1 MGINIYHIFM
11 DTYKLR
17 GSEWKIW
24 DLHVHTPISLCAE
37 YGGDTEE
44 IWGNFF
50 TALENLPKDV
60 KVLGINDY
68 LFLEGYKKVLEYKQK
83 GGLNNIELILPV
95 IEFRVKEF
103 VGNTELNRINYHIIF
118 ADESQLKLNV
128 IESHFLAGLR
138 GKANLNPEYTGYS
151 SWGGVVTRESLID
164 FGKHIHDS
172 TPADKKKSNKLL
184 EIGFNNINFEISKIK
199 ELLGEESEVNTY
211 LKGKYFK
218 AIGKVEWESFRWD
231 NSPAEKKTI
240 INDVHFVFSA
250 SATTEM
256 ANKGISSL
264 KAQGVNSRLLHCSDA
279 HQFAVNKDNTK
290 PKELGHCFTWIKA
303 APTFEGLRQIIFE
316 TDLRRKIQTDNPNNK
331 RLDKVI
337 KSVQFVGHPEFIS
350 NKIYFNPDLN
360 TVIGGKSSGKSLLLH
375 YIANTID
382 YKYAYKQAYQET
394 PQKKIDN
401 YKFSES
407 SQFDFIVEWED
418 GVEYKYS
425 DNETIRSRQF
435 VYIPQ
440 SYIIN
445 LTSNIQTNSRKELGK
460 FIRDILL
467 QDTESKQHYDTFI
480 QNVKKLDN
488 VRDASIEAYFKIQ
501 NQINGLKQNQKD
513 IGDITG
519 INNQITSLEERIKV
533 LKGNSV
539 EEKELNKYNLLN
551 QRNDI
556 ILEIQNNI
564 ESDYRNFEETMQA
577 LENSIKVIG
586 SKINLSTQTLKT
598 KYFNPLYADTT
609 SKLNTFEL
617 EITHIK
623 EEGEKAKNNYIY
635 RIEALKKKIEN
646 EILPIRAKLQHRE
659 LIKSIEEEIKKERQ
673 KLLQISNI
681 EDNIKVLQTN
691 KNTQKQTFL
700 QGYIDAYFE
709 YKKIIETL
717 NQRATSINDIKLIG
731 SVKFYYNRFKNN
743 FLDFFNQKSNDFRGF
758 NLLAERENN
767 SIPDVNF
774 EEHLD
779 EIKKILDLI
788 LEGKVTY
795 RKYKDVKDSVKSLFK
810 DEFFDYWELIIGND
824 EMANMSPGKAN
835 LAVLKLLI
843 ELSESNCPILIDQ
856 PEDNLDNRSIYTDLV
871 QFIRKRKENR
881 QLIIVTHNPNIV
893 VGADSENV
901 IIANQK
907 GQDENREN
915 KSFRFEYVN
924 GALENTFLKNDKNE
938 ELGVLFSMG
947 IREHVTEIL
956 EGGREAFKKREEKYG
971 F

>member
-1 MGINIYHIFM
+1 M

-17 GSEWKIW
+17 GSEWNIW
-24 DLHVHTPISLCAE
+24 DLHIHTPISLCAE

-44 IWGNFF
+44 IWAKFF
-50 TALENLPKDV
+50 NELENLPKEV

-68 LFLEGYKKVLEYKQK
+68 LFLDGYKRVLEYKQK
-83 GGLNNIELILPV
+83 GELNNIDLILPV
-95 IEFRVKEF
+95 IEFRIKEF
-103 VGNTELNRINYHIIF
+103 VGNAELNRINYHIIF
-118 ADESQLKLNV
+118 ADESLLKLDV
-128 IESHFLAGLR
+128 IESHFLASLR
-138 GKANLNPEYTGYS
+138 GKVNLNPDYTGCS
-151 SWGGVVTRESLID
+151 SWGGVLTRKSLID
-164 FGKHIHDS
+164 FGKHIYDS
-172 TPADKKKSNKLL
+172 TPENKRTSNKYL

-218 AIGKVEWESFRWD
+218 AIGKAEWESFRWD
-231 NSPAEKKTI
+231 GSPAEKKTI

-250 SATTEM
+250 SPNTEM
-256 ANKGISSL
+256 ANNGISSL

-279 HQFAVNKDNTK
+279 HQFAVDKNNTK

-303 APTFEGLRQIIFE
+303 EPTFEGLRQIIFE
-316 TDLRRKIQTDNPNNK
+316 TDLRRKIQTNHPNNK

-337 KSVQFVGHPEFIS
+337 KSVQFAGHPEFIS
-350 NKIYFNPDLN
+350 DKIYLNPDLN
-360 TVIGGKSSGKSLLLH
+360 TIIGGKSSGKSLLLH

-382 YKYAYKQAYQET
+382 YKYAYKQAHQET
-394 PQKKIDN
+394 PQKRVDN

-407 SQFDFIVEWED
+407 SQFNFIVEWED

-460 FIRDILL
+460 FVRDILL
-467 QDTESKQHYDTFI
+467 QDTESKKHYDEFI
-480 QNVKKLDN
+480 QNVKKLDD
-488 VRDASIEAYFKIQ
+488 VRDDAIDEYFKIRT
-501 NQINGLKQNQKD
+501 QINQLKQTQKD
-513 IGDITG
+513 IGDIVG
-519 INNQITSLEERIKV
+519 INNQITSLEEKINI

-539 EEKELNKYNLLN
+539 EEKELNKYNILN
-551 QRNDI
+551 KRNDI

-564 ESDYRNFEETMQA
+564 ESDYRNLEETIQA
-577 LENSIKVIG
+577 LENSMITIS
-586 SKINLSTQTLKT
+586 SKIDLSAQTLKT
-598 KYFNPLYADTT
+598 KYFNPLYADTIE
-609 SKLNTFEL
+609 KLDAFKL
-617 EITHIK
+617 EISSIK
-623 EEGEKAKNNYIY
+623 NESKEANSNYIH
-635 RIEALKKKIEN
+635 RIEALKQRIEK
-646 EILPIRAKLQHRE
+646 ELLPIREKLQHRD
-659 LIKSIEEEIKKERQ
+659 LIKSVEDEIKKERQ

-681 EDNIKVLQTN
+681 EDSIKVLQTN
-691 KNTQKQTFL
+691 KNTQKQIFL
-700 QGYIDAYFE
+700 QGYIDAYSE
-709 YKKIIETL
+709 YEKIIITL
-717 NQRATSINDIKLIG
+717 NQRATSINDIKLTG
-731 SVKFYYNRFKNN
+731 SIKFYYNRFKDN
-743 FLDFFNQKSNDFRGF
+743 FSDFFNQKSNELRDF
-758 NLLAERENN
+758 NLLSERENN
-767 SIPDVNF
+767 SLPDVNF
-774 EEHLD
+774 EEHFD

-788 LEGKVTY
+788 IEGKVTY
-795 RKYKDVKDSVKSLFK
+795 RKYKEVKDSVVSLFE
-810 DEFFDYWELIIGND
+810 DEFFDYWELSIGND

-924 GALENTFLKNDKNE
+924 GSLENTFLKNDDNE
-938 ELGVLFSMG
+938 ELGILFCMG